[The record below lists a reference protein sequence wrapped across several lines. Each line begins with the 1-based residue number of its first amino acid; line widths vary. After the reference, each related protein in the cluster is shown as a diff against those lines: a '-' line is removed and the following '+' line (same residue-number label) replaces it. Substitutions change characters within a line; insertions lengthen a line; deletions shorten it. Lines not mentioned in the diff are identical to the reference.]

1 MRFTGLVALSL
12 AGLAT
17 AVPVYVNPNSPMSR
31 PVENGHNGPGY
42 RILYSQSAGRGS
54 LTTPTPTPIL
64 PTTTGTPRDTPSATA
79 TGQPD
84 GLSQKETKFHEDFA
98 HWVSLPNGAEKERE
112 RWGKKL
118 LKDLENLANQG
129 EQTSTVTSPTVPH
142 GGPRR
147 KPTPSFSAT
156 PSSSPKPSPKSPVV
170 HFSHA

>member
-1 MRFTGLVALSL
+1 MRFTGLVALSF

-31 PVENGHNGPGY
+31 PVEHGHNGPGY
-42 RILYSQSAGRGS
+42 RILYSKSAGRGS

-64 PTTTGTPRDTPSATA
+64 PTTTGTPRDTPSTTA

-84 GLSQKETKFHEDFA
+84 GLPQKETKFHEDFE

-112 RWGKKL
+112 QWGKKL

-129 EQTSTVTSPTVPH
+129 EQTSSVTSTVPQ
-142 GGPRR
+142 GGPPR

-156 PSSSPKPSPKSPVV
+156 PSSSPNPSPKSPVM